1 MSDFKIKDFLD
12 RLSSLGLMFS
22 VSRLP
27 DGTIRL
33 NQWRGVNYYENEAE
47 IQDVWTNHINGHESR
62 LQDVARY
69 IELTQNR
76 QFRPLRARTSAA

>member
-12 RLSSLGLMFS
+12 RLSALGLMFS
-22 VSRLP
+22 VNRLP

-33 NQWRGVNYYENEAE
+33 NQWRKINYYENEAE
-47 IQDVWTNHINGHESR
+47 IQEVWSSHIVGHDSR
-62 LQDVARY
+62 IQDVARY

-76 QFRPLRARTSAA
+76 QLRPSRAGTSTA